1 MHEQNTMKWKP
12 QLIIGIS
19 LVLAPL
25 IIAAIYILVVNIHS
39 LYRYDQV
46 YFNAE
51 YRETYS
57 SPGTV
62 AIALEQAIRNGD
74 AQLYSELTGLRGGKA
89 RIVQP
94 KPSIVLSILIDV
106 DDRDYFHYLYF
117 DINTYL
123 RETHY
128 IKEVNGRWVATP
140 PDAYFYFDSGEWTT
154 VFAPLAAIWWAVLTV
169 VALAIYVSR
178 SAARTRASFGRA

>member
-1 MHEQNTMKWKP
+1 MREQNTVRWRT
-12 QLIIGIS
+12 QLAKGIS
-19 LVLAPL
+19 LALAPL
-25 IIAAIYILVVNIHS
+25 LIAAIYVLAVNIHS
-39 LYRYDQV
+39 LYRYDQA

-51 YRETYS
+51 YQEIYH
-57 SPGTV
+57 SPGTI
-62 AIALEQAIRNGD
+62 ARALEHALRNGD
-74 AQLYSELTGLRGGKA
+74 AQLYSELTGLRGKA
-89 RIVQP
+89 RTVP
-94 KPSIVLSILIDV
+94 PRPSIVLSILIDV

-140 PDAYFYFDSGEWTT
+140 QDAYFYFDSGQWTK
-154 VFAPLAAIWWAVLTV
+154 VFAPLAAVWWAVFMV
-169 VALAIYVSR
+169 VVLAVNVSR